1 MNKKILASVLA
12 VVLAVSGL
20 SAFSATAS
28 AANLTSGDYTYSV
41 NSDGTVCIEKYNG
54 YQSSVRIPSTIDGKS
69 VTKLAYHSFANNK
82 DVINITLPNTI
93 TSAGEEVF
101 LNSSLQSATLEYGT
115 KAVPSGMFMYA
126 QNLSKVTLP
135 STLEKIEAQAFGY
148 EIGSRIND
156 FVISGYQNT
165 AAERYAAENEFT
177 FIALDRPELIGDVNN
192 DSKLDVADVT
202 YLQMYLSG
210 DSSYVIQNTKAADA
224 NGDGKIDVADVTQIQ
239 NIIALAA

>member
-1 MNKKILASVLA
+1 MASVLA

-82 DVINITLPNTI
+82 NVINITLPNTI

-135 STLEKIEAQAFGY
+135 STLKKIEAQAFDTCSSLASISIPSSVKVIGY
-148 EIGSRIND
+148 RAFANCSAMNPITIPKSITNIESGAFRNLQISAVTFEDGTTAIPND
-156 FVISGYQNT
+156 AMLNM
-165 AAERYAAENEFT
+165 
-177 FIALDRPELIGDVNN
+177 
-192 DSKLDVADVT
+192 SKLTSVT
-202 YLQMYLSG
+202 IPDTVQTIKY
-210 DSSYVIQNTKAADA
+210 KAFCFAL
-224 NGDGKIDVADVTQIQ
+224 NKIWE
-239 NIIALAA
+239 

>member
-1 MNKKILASVLA
+1 MASVLA

-41 NSDGTVCIEKYNG
+41 NSDGTVCTEKYNG
-54 YQSSVRIPSTIDGKS
+54 YQSSVRISSTIDGKS

-82 DVINITLPNTI
+82 NIINITLPNTI

-148 EIGSRIND
+148 EVGSRIND

-177 FIALDRPELIGDVNN
+177 FIALDRPGLIGDVNN
-192 DSKLDVADVT
+192 DGKLDVADVT

-239 NIIALAA
+239 NIIASAA